1 MSGANNFELPS
12 PKIRSPLVDFDGISR
27 EIDLLNGN
35 NDAPPTPDFARS
47 RGRQALMRARDSLG
61 LAKHMQMKK
70 FQRNVSD
77 QSNSMFDESARTAL
91 ESLTPV
97 APKRLK
103 MDSEERSNDSLGS
116 IQALEFEGS
125 INQSPS
131 IHIEQ
136 MEESL
141 VTPDTTG
148 ALELGKTVM
157 MDKTAEMQKMTMKI
171 EALEEGKT
179 AQMHA
184 RSLIGDN
191 TTLAQ
196 SQSAHW
202 EDSELPDVPDQSEE
216 IDQFVT

>member
-1 MSGANNFELPS
+1 M
-12 PKIRSPLVDFDGISR
+12 VDFDGISR

-61 LAKHMQMKK
+61 LAKHIQMKK
-70 FQRNVSD
+70 FQRNVTD
-77 QSNSMFDESARTAL
+77 QSMNFDESARTAL

-103 MDSEERSNDSLGS
+103 MDSEMPSNDSLGS
-116 IQALEFEGS
+116 IPALQFEGS
-125 INQSPS
+125 INHSPQ
-131 IHIEQ
+131 INENER

-179 AQMHA
+179 AQLHVK
-184 RSLIGDN
+184 SLIGDN
-191 TTLAQ
+191 TLAQ
-196 SQSAHW
+196 STHW
-202 EDSELPDVPDQSEE
+202 DDSELPDVPDQSEE
-216 IDQFVT
+216 INQFVT

>member
-1 MSGANNFELPS
+1 
-12 PKIRSPLVDFDGISR
+12 VDFDGISR

-35 NDAPPTPDFARS
+35 NVAPDFARS
-47 RGRQALMRARDSLG
+47 RGRQTP
-61 LAKHMQMKK
+61 KK
-70 FQRNVSD
+70 FQRNVSV
-77 QSNSMFDESARTAL
+77 SNELLTP
-91 ESLTPV
+91 LTPV
-97 APKRLK
+97 AYACKRLK
-103 MDSEERSNDSLGS
+103 MDSEEPSTDSLGS

-131 IHIEQ
+131 INIEQ

-141 VTPDTTG
+141 VTLDRTET
-148 ALELGKTVM
+148 LELG
-157 MDKTAEMQKMTMKI
+157 KI

-191 TTLAQ
+191 TLA
-196 SQSAHW
+196 QSAHW
-202 EDSELPDVPDQSEE
+202 EDWELPDVPDQSEE

>member
-1 MSGANNFELPS
+1 M
-12 PKIRSPLVDFDGISR
+12 
-27 EIDLLNGN
+27 LNGN

-61 LAKHMQMKK
+61 LAKHIQMKK
-70 FQRNVSD
+70 FQRNVTD
-77 QSNSMFDESARTAL
+77 QSMNFDESARTAL

-103 MDSEERSNDSLGS
+103 MDSEMPSNDSLGS
-116 IQALEFEGS
+116 IPALQFEGS
-125 INQSPS
+125 INHSPQ
-131 IHIEQ
+131 INENER

-179 AQMHA
+179 AQLHVK
-184 RSLIGDN
+184 SLIGDN
-191 TTLAQ
+191 TLAQ
-196 SQSAHW
+196 STNW
-202 EDSELPDVPDQSEE
+202 DDSELPDVPDQSEE
-216 IDQFVT
+216 INQFVT

>member
-1 MSGANNFELPS
+1 M
-12 PKIRSPLVDFDGISR
+12 VDFDGISR

-61 LAKHMQMKK
+61 LAKHIQMKK
-70 FQRNVSD
+70 FQRNVTD
-77 QSNSMFDESARTAL
+77 QSMNFDESARTAL

-103 MDSEERSNDSLGS
+103 MDSEMPSNDSLGS
-116 IQALEFEGS
+116 IPALQFEGS
-125 INQSPS
+125 INHSPQTNEN
-131 IHIEQ
+131 EQ

-179 AQMHA
+179 AQLHVK
-184 RSLIGDN
+184 SLIGDN
-191 TTLAQ
+191 TLAQ
-196 SQSAHW
+196 STHW
-202 EDSELPDVPDQSEE
+202 DDSELPDVPDQSQE
-216 IDQFVT
+216 INQFVT